1 MYIYVEILIRD
12 NILIFLLHILLL
24 HVCTYTCVRIHMYIN
39 QK

>member
-12 NILIFLLHILLL
+12 NILLFLLL